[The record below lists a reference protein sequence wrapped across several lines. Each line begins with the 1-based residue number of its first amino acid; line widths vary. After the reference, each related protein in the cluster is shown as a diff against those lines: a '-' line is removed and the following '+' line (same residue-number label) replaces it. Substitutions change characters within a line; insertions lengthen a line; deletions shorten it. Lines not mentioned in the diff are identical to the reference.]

1 MTELLAVLS
10 ISAAV
15 GLRLALPLLLIGL
28 LSGPSLWSNV
38 PILSQLSPSL
48 VVGVLAS
55 WSLCEL
61 VVSKDLG
68 SRQMLQNVELLF
80 SPFVGAI
87 AGIAIARTV
96 GLSGWLAGLVGL
108 VGGLLAL
115 VIQLFQTGWLYRPQ
129 RPAVWLLFLQD
140 ALCVSLVL
148 LAFDAPQQGGLIAL
162 LLLWLIIRNSAIWRH
177 WYLTARAPTA
187 KKSLPQHRQFP
198 D

>member
-1 MTELLAVLS
+1 MIITELLAVLA

-28 LSGPSLWSNV
+28 LSGPGLWSNV

-48 VVGVLAS
+48 VVGILAS

-61 VVSKDLG
+61 VILKDRS
-68 SRQMLQNVELLF
+68 SRQLLQSIEVLF

-87 AGIAIARTV
+87 AGVAIARTA
-96 GLSGWLAGLVGL
+96 GLAQFVGLVGV

-115 VIQLFQTGWLYRPQ
+115 VIQLFQAGWLYRPQ
-129 RPAVWLLFLQD
+129 RPPLWLLFLQD
-140 ALCVSLVL
+140 ILCVSLVL
-148 LAFDAPQQGGLIAL
+148 LAFDAPQQGGLVAL
-162 LLLWLIIRNSAIWRH
+162 LLLWLVIRNSAAWRQ
-177 WYLTARAPTA
+177 WYLSA
-187 KKSLPQHRQFP
+187 KKNDGKPRRSP

>member
-1 MTELLAVLS
+1 MIITELLAVLS

-28 LSGPSLWSNV
+28 LSGPALWSNV

-48 VVGVLAS
+48 VVGILAG

-61 VVSKDLG
+61 VVFKDRT
-68 SRQMLQNVELLF
+68 SRQMLQNIELFF

-96 GLSGWLAGLVGL
+96 ELSGWLVGLVGV

-129 RPAVWLLFLQD
+129 RPPVWLLFLQD
-140 ALCVSLVL
+140 FLCVSLVL

-162 LLLWLIIRNSAIWRH
+162 LLLWLIIRNSSAWRQ
-177 WYLTARAPTA
+177 WYLSSRR
-187 KKSLPQHRQFP
+187 SS
-198 D
+198 